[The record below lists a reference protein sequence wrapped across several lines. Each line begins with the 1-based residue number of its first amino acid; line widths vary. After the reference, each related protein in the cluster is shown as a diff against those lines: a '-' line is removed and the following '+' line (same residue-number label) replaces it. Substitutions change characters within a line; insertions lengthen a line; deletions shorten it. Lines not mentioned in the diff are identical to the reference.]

1 MRRVLALSLFAS
13 FLCAQQ
19 VRVDQNRQT
28 LQLASVVVLTQRNS
42 AALTDEKK
50 AEVDKLLGEG
60 RGHLAAGRQGEAR
73 RILAQAGAVMAGTKW
88 DENEIYASSLVL
100 RTNTSVLDPSRPLI
114 VTLTQVYPA
123 SIKAAQ
129 GLRLHASLHEI
140 QGQGRVSRPGKMV
153 RDFGILD
160 GVSRDLIEEPYT
172 FDLDLAGLPEGNYM
186 LVAGPMDFY
195 TPVRDLGIRIAVVAD
210 FDKHRA
216 AVEQRLKK
224 VPGHDSAK
232 ATARYPF
239 DLARQVNAGRR
250 EFFPLDYPKDIA
262 RSLEIVKNLEAA
274 KDIVEKAKGEQARHY
289 YFAAADE
296 VMPYRLYVPAKYD
309 GKAKLPLILTLHGL
323 GGTEDGPLIRDDKL
337 AIQLAEKHGFIVV
350 SPLGYR
356 TNGAYGNHSAPTPPD
371 PARARVLELSEQDA
385 LNVVDLVAKEYGTDP
400 TRTFLMG
407 HSMGGGGTWYLGQKY
422 PKKWRA
428 LGPIAAPAV
437 LPERYPWDKMKDVPM
452 IVAHG
457 DKDPTVPVIASRT
470 MTEKARAAGLA
481 PEYLEIPGANHSDI
495 VPKSLPKIYEFFA
508 KYLN

>member
-1 MRRVLALSLFAS
+1 MRRVFTLGLLAFVLG
-13 FLCAQQ
+13 AQQ
-19 VRVDQNRQT
+19 VRVEQNRQT
-28 LQLASVVVLTQRNS
+28 LQLASVVTLTQRNS

-50 AEVDKLLGEG
+50 AEVDKLLAEG

-73 RILAQAGAVMAGTKW
+73 RILAQAGALMAGTKW

-123 SIKAAQ
+123 SIKAPQ
-129 GLRLHASLHEI
+129 GLRLQASLHEI
-140 QGQGRVSRPGKMV
+140 QGAGRIARPGKVV
-153 RDFGILD
+153 RDFGIFD

-172 FDLDLAGLPEGNYM
+172 FDLDLAGLPDGNYL

-195 TPVRDLGIRIAVVAD
+195 TPVRDLGIRIALVTD
-210 FDKHRA
+210 FDKNRGS
-216 AVEQRLKK
+216 VEQRLKK
-224 VPGHDSAK
+224 IPGHDSAK

-250 EFFPLDYPKDIA
+250 EFFPLDYPKEIA
-262 RSLEIVKNLEAA
+262 RSLEIVKNLEAG

-296 VMPYRLYVPAKYD
+296 VMPYRVYVPTKWD

-323 GGTEDGPLIRDDKL
+323 GGTEDGPLVRDDKL
-337 AIQLAEKHGFIVV
+337 AIKLAEQYGFVV
-350 SPLGYR
+350 ASPLGYR
-356 TNGAYGNHSAPTPPD
+356 TNGAYGNNAQATPPD

-385 LNVVDLVAKEYGTDP
+385 MNVVELVAKEYGTDP
-400 TRTFLMG
+400 TKTFLMG
-407 HSMGGGGTWYLGQKY
+407 HSMGGAGTWYLGQKY
-422 PKKWRA
+422 AKKWRA
-428 LGPIAAPAV
+428 LGPIAGPAV
-437 LPERYPWDKMKDVPM
+437 MPEKYPWDKMKDTPM

-470 MTEKARAAGLA
+470 MTEKARAAGLS
-481 PEYLEIPGANHSDI
+481 PEYLEVAGANHSDI
-495 VPKSLPKIYEFFA
+495 VPKALPRIYEFFA
-508 KYLN
+508 KLAH